1 MLSPDQAFD
10 TPCVSMGM
18 KGPGVECRWSEREP
32 QRYWPLVFAYF
43 LSFLNSLLSHS
54 SPSSLYSV
62 FHASCSLI
70 SKFRLFFIAFLFPP
84 LSPPPF
90 LYRVK
95 GVRSLSRCGT
105 ISSLLCAVTC
115 GSLFPRCWPSRP
127 WRRCWHRL

>member
-54 SPSSLYSV
+54 SLQVFIQSSML
-62 FHASCSLI
+62 
-70 SKFRLFFIAFLFPP
+70 P
-84 LSPPPF
+84 
-90 LYRVK
+90 
-95 GVRSLSRCGT
+95 
-105 ISSLLCAVTC
+105 AV
-115 GSLFPRCWPSRP
+115 
-127 WRRCWHRL
+127 